1 MAGSFAGNPICISP
15 EEIFKILKYYGLEHS
30 EDNKKHLSV
39 DGALVLLACGLGR
52 QFITGDGKNDLFSL
66 RTMPNDCPE

>member
-1 MAGSFAGNPICISP
+1 MPGSFAGNPIYMSL

-39 DGALVLLACGLGR
+39 EGALVPLACGLGTP
-52 QFITGDGKNDLFSL
+52 FIIRD
-66 RTMPNDCPE
+66 